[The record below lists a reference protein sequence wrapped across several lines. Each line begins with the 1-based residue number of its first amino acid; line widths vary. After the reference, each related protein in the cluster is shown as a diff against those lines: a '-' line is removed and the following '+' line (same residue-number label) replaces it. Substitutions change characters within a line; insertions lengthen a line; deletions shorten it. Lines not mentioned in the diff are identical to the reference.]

1 MPFIDLKT
9 TAKIT
14 LDKEEILRKEFGKII
29 TLIPGKTER
38 WLMLNFSGDCRMAFA
53 GTADNDTAYVNVEL
67 LGSASD
73 AVYDK
78 LTKAICDTVSDTLG
92 VPYNRIY
99 VKYEECE
106 HWGYAGENF

>member
-9 TAKIT
+9 SAKISK
-14 LDKEEILRKEFGKII
+14 DNEAVLREKFGKII

-38 WLMLNFSGDCRMAFA
+38 WLMLNFSDECRMAFS
-53 GTADNDTAYVNVEL
+53 GNADADTAYINVEL
-67 LGSASD
+67 LGTTTD

-78 LTKAICDTVSDTLG
+78 LTEAICDTVSNTLG
-92 VPYNRIY
+92 VPNDRIY

-106 HWGYAGENF
+106 HWGFAGENF

>member
-9 TAKIT
+9 TAKISKDNEKRLT
-14 LDKEEILRKEFGKII
+14 EEFGKII

-38 WLMLNFSGDCRMAFA
+38 WLMLNFSDECRMAFSGNSDA
-53 GTADNDTAYVNVEL
+53 DTAYINVEL
-67 LGSASD
+67 LGSTTD

-78 LTKAICDTVSDTLG
+78 LTRAICDTVSG
-92 VPYNRIY
+92 VLDVPSDRIY

-106 HWGYAGENF
+106 HWGFAGENF